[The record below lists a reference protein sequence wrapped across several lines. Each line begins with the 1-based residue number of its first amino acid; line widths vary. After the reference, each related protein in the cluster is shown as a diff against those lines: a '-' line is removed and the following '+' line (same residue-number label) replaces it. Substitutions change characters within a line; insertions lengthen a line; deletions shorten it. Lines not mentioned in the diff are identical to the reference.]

1 MNLKMKPDEQVPAAE
16 YSTVDFTQ
24 KGRQYGGLLD
34 TLFTMDTTMYI
45 RMNISLRAKAKAIAN
60 AKREGV
66 PPAEPPPAA

>member
-1 MNLKMKPDEQVPAAE
+1 MLIRVQVNLKMKPDEQVPAAE

-45 RMNISLRAKAKAIAN
+45 RMNLSTFGNVSK
-60 AKREGV
+60 
-66 PPAEPPPAA
+66 P